1 MSLAE
6 SGKTASAVLRIVFP
20 LLASLFNYREC
31 LIRLIALTAILCYM
45 SLFSSRGAEGHM
57 HSDSKDAELQQRSTS
72 FHHCFR
78 SVLSDF
84 KFHLPASKFIVS
96 AEIIPTVHNSFI
108 RSESPMT
115 PVRQEALRYFQE
127 TYELVLKFFTSL
139 FSFKRSKDA
148 VSVDAAFVFLR
159 SLLQIKTD
167 SVTSFLEQSIRL
179 RFASP
184 C

>member
-1 MSLAE
+1 
-6 SGKTASAVLRIVFP
+6 
-20 LLASLFNYREC
+20 
-31 LIRLIALTAILCYM
+31 
-45 SLFSSRGAEGHM
+45 
-57 HSDSKDAELQQRSTS
+57 
-72 FHHCFR
+72 
-78 SVLSDF
+78 
-84 KFHLPASKFIVS
+84 
-96 AEIIPTVHNSFI
+96 
-108 RSESPMT
+108 MT